1 MRRIWTIILVVCV
14 VACAGGEGDDEPAA
28 PVASV
33 PGAGTAT
40 APDGLSIAYTV
51 AGDGPI
57 ALVFV
62 HCWSCD
68 RSYWSAQL
76 DPFSEAHTV
85 VTIDLPGHGDSGL
98 GREGWPLS
106 AYKDDVQAVVEQ
118 LGLERV
124 ILIGHSMGGP
134 VALEAAPGL
143 ADRVLGVIG
152 VDALHNADHEWPP
165 EVYEQYLR
173 GYEEDYAGTCD
184 SFVRQMFLP
193 DADAALVNEIADDM
207 CSGPQEVGLA
217 LQRQFADW
225 DMAGALSAA
234 GVRVRCINAPGFPTA
249 VEINRKYADYNAII
263 MDGVG
268 HFMMRER
275 PDEFN
280 QLLAELIEE
289 LTGA

>member
-1 MRRIWTIILVVCV
+1 MHRIWTIILVVCV
-14 VACAGGEGDDEPAA
+14 AACGGGGDEPMTPAA
-28 PVASV
+28 SASGDGV
-33 PGAGTAT
+33 AT

-51 AGDGPI
+51 TGDGPI
-57 ALVFV
+57 ALVFI
-62 HCWSCD
+62 HGWACD
-68 RSYWSAQL
+68 RGYWSDQVG
-76 DPFSEAHTV
+76 PFSEAHTV
-85 VTIDLPGHGDSGL
+85 VTIDLPGHGDSAL

-106 AYKDDVQAVVEQ
+106 AYKDDVQAVVAQ

-134 VALEAAPGL
+134 IALDAAARL
-143 ADRVLGVIG
+143 ADKVLGVIG
-152 VDALHNADHEWPP
+152 VDALHNADFEWPP
-165 EVYEQYLR
+165 GVYEQIIR

-184 SFVRQMFLP
+184 SFVRKVFPP
-193 DADAALVNEIADDM
+193 DTDPALVDEIAVDM
-207 CSGPQEVGLA
+207 CSGPRDVGLA

-249 VEINRKYADYNAII
+249 VEANRKYADFNAII
-263 MDGVG
+263 MEGVG
-268 HFMMRER
+268 HFLMRER

-280 QLLAELIEE
+280 RLLAELIEE